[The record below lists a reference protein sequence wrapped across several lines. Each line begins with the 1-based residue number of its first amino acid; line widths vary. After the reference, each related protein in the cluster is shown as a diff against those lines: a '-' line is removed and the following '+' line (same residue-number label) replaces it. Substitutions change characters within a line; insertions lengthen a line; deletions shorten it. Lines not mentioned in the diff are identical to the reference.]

1 MFTFDWLQ
9 LIPYAATAG
18 GVLIGAWSGAPILGG
33 GARGGAPVDSRVG
46 RRGAPRRLAFLAGLL
61 VASTLW
67 AISEPIPRS
76 QFEAPWPLLLLGGL
90 LVGARLNPGRAGGH
104 GVCGLVRLPR
114 RSVVAV
120 ATFLGTG
127 TATAVVVHQLL
138 Y

>member
-9 LIPYAATAG
+9 LIPYAAIAG
-18 GVLIGAWSGAPILGG
+18 GVLIGAWSGSPG
-33 GARGGAPVDSRVG
+33 DSRAG
-46 RRGAPRRLAFLAGLL
+46 RRPAPRRLAFLAGLL
-61 VASTLW
+61 VTSALW
-67 AISEPIPRS
+67 AVSEPIPRS

-90 LVGARLNPGRAGGH
+90 LVGARLNPGGH
-104 GVCGLVRLPR
+104 GVCGLARLPR
-114 RSVVAV
+114 RSMIAV